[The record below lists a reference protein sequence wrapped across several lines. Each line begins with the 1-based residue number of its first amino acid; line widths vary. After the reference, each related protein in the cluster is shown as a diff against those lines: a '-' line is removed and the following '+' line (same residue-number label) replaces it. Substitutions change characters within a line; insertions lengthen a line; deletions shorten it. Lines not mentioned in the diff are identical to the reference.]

1 MWRLQFLPKSLWT
14 KDKPFQCRQLLQQT
28 CKLQRSNQGWEPF
41 CWAKRCNRSSRCP
54 WEEGPKASSCESPHR
69 TAEHFAHSEIS
80 SFIISPY
87 TLHCC
92 VSTAVWNLWYLAH
105 LKIPHKICNNIFCE
119 LTTLFNRCHFL
130 YNIMYWEWLFP
141 LVFLFLSMTYGHS
154 QFVVLSLILFISYI
168 FCMRLFLTWSP
179 PKRISVVPHLTKHPP
194 TLVALIGLG
203 QWVHAIVAGSKASGL

>member
-1 MWRLQFLPKSLWT
+1 M
-14 KDKPFQCRQLLQQT
+14 
-28 CKLQRSNQGWEPF
+28 
-41 CWAKRCNRSSRCP
+41 
-54 WEEGPKASSCESPHR
+54 
-69 TAEHFAHSEIS
+69 
-80 SFIISPY
+80 
-87 TLHCC
+87 
-92 VSTAVWNLWYLAH
+92 STAVWNLWYLVH

-119 LTTLFNRCHFL
+119 LTTLFKKWHIL

-141 LVFLFLSMTYGHS
+141 LVFLFLSTTYSHA

-203 QWVHAIVAGSKASGL
+203 QWVHAVVAGSKASGLKSSTMKRTSSYRIPGLPNLLNSSQVLFVSNLVLLVNQVIKCQICKTS